1 MAIRVTGMYSG
12 LDTESII
19 SELVSAKSVK
29 KQKLVKAQTKLS
41 WKQDA
46 WKALNTK
53 IYNFYTNVLDGMR
66 YQGSYLKKTTKVSNS
81 SAITVKTSDSAVDG
95 TRTVKVNQLA
105 KGAKLT
111 GRSLET
117 AGGVRFTGGAD
128 LATLRKFNG
137 MDADTNLSGS
147 FRVMGTQGEYLEFQ
161 VNENTTI
168 NDVVDMIK
176 STGLNCNFDADSQR
190 IFVSS
195 KNTGAVNNFYFMAN
209 DEGGMNALAALGL
222 LSADDISKNPE
233 LSKWAGYGKDENKDA
248 YEQAIKDEI
257 ASRLAE
263 YEAANEKLN
272 SDNDG
277 LKASNESLKK
287 SIEDILKSVADNAFM
302 ADEYAKKAGSPSLKD
317 DINDLFG
324 SLYDNMQAG
333 KAGLAT
339 QKANLAEKQAD
350 FDAKQADF
358 DAKKAKLEELQGA
371 ETQDAE
377 AIAAAQQ
384 ELDDAQAALN
394 DAQTALNDAQTAY
407 DDAKKPQDAYDSAK
421 QNILDFIN
429 DVAYGPMV
437 EKEEQVQAKDEN
449 GDPKVDEDGKPVYET
464 VKVQVRS
471 GGLDKKMEEAE
482 ANGGIGDELQGQI
495 DALNKLYDDVINLEK
510 NKTTI
515 TSNDATIEANEAKIK
530 ANEDYI
536 AVPEEEG
543 ATSQLETDVRK
554 EFANRVDSAQK
565 SLDALEES
573 GEYSKWLGASKVN
586 GQDAEVIIDGALF
599 TSMDNTFSVNGLT
612 ITANEVT
619 DKEITITTS
628 NDTDGV
634 YDMIKNFFKEYNSL
648 INEMSS
654 LYNAEASTGYEPLT
668 SEEKEALSESEI
680 EEWEK
685 KIKESLL
692 RRDSTLSTVSSAMTS
707 ILLKGVNL
715 NGEQWYLSD
724 FGINTLGYF
733 EAAENERNAY
743 HIDGDADDDKTKANN
758 NILKAM
764 ISNSP
769 QAVMDFFTSLANNL
783 YDELTEKMSSTTLSS
798 AFTVYN
804 DKQMKNEYN
813 DYTDKIAREEEKLN
827 ALMDKWYSKFS
838 KMEVAMSK
846 LESRSSSLASI
857 LGGR

>member
-19 SELVSAKSVK
+19 SELVSAKSMK

-53 IYNFYTNVLDGMR
+53 IYNFYTNVLDSMR

-81 SAITVKTSDSAVDG
+81 SAITVQTSDSAVDG
-95 TRTVKVNQLA
+95 TRTVQVNQLA

-117 AGGVRFTGGAD
+117 ASGVRFTGGAD

-137 MDADTNLSGS
+137 MDPETNLSGS
-147 FRVMGTQGEYLEFQ
+147 FRVMGTQGEYLEFE

-168 NDVVDMIK
+168 NDIVNMIK
-176 STGLNCNFDADSQR
+176 STGLNCNYDADSQR

-233 LSKWAGYGKDENKDA
+233 LKKWADYATDSAA
-248 YEQAIKDEI
+248 YDKAVEEEMAKRK
-257 ASRLAE
+257 AA
-263 YEAANEKLN
+263 YEAANDKLN
-272 SDNDG
+272 SDI
-277 LKASNESLKK
+277 ESLEQANKELADANKELLESMQGHDSDYFGQKFK
-287 SIEDILKSVADNAFM
+287 SKFGKDLSQATKELYGDN
-302 ADEYAKKAGSPSLKD
+302 G
-317 DINDLFG
+317 
-324 SLYDNMQAG
+324 LYNKM
-333 KAGLAT
+333 L
-339 QKANLAEKQAD
+339 
-350 FDAKQADF
+350 DAKDALDKAKNAEEPDEDEIETLQQAYD
-358 DAKKAKLEELQGA
+358 DAK
-371 ETQDAE
+371 
-377 AIAAAQQ
+377 
-384 ELDDAQAALN
+384 
-394 DAQTALNDAQTAY
+394 TAY
-407 DDAKKPQDAYDSAK
+407 DDA
-421 QNILDFIN
+421 
-429 DVAYGPMV
+429 
-437 EKEEQVQAKDEN
+437 EKEIFGLIDDIVYGELQPKKDDDGNPVYEQ
-449 GDPKVDEDGKPVYET
+449 KVDEDGNLVYEQATNDDGELVTDDEGNPVYDKTKPVYDNTKPVMER
-464 VKVQVRS
+464 Q
-471 GGLDKKMEEAE
+471 GGLKAEYDKAQADGTVSDAMQAQVDSINKWY
-482 ANGGIGDELQGQI
+482 DEVLKTKQ
-495 DALNKLYDDVINLEK
+495 
-510 NKTTI
+510 NKTTLE
-515 TSNDATIEANEAKIK
+515 SNNDKIESNK
-530 ANEDYI
+530 AQI
-536 AVPEEEG
+536 AENDTYLDETEYSEFG
-543 ATSQLETDVRK
+543 GKTKLEYEIRQ
-554 EFANRVDSAQK
+554 EFDKRIEYAQK
-565 SLDALEES
+565 SLDALEE
-573 GEYSKWLGASKVN
+573 GGDYSKWLGASKVN
-586 GQDAEVIIDGALF
+586 AQDAEVIIDGALF
-599 TSMDNTFSVNGLT
+599 TSMNNTFSVNGLT

-619 DKEITITTS
+619 DKEITITTA

-692 RRDSTLSTVSSAMTS
+692 RRDSTLSSVSSAMSS
-707 ILLKGVNL
+707 ILLKGVNI
-715 NGEQWYLSD
+715 NGQQLYLSD

-743 HIDGDADDDKTKANN
+743 HIDGDADDDKTKGEYNM
-758 NILKAM
+758 LKAL
-764 ISNSP
+764 ISNNSEG
-769 QAVMDFFTSLANNL
+769 VMNFFVGLANNL
-783 YDELTEKMSSTTLSS
+783 YDELTAKMSSTTMSS

-838 KMEVAMSK
+838 KMEVAMAK

-857 LGGR
+857 LGG

>member
-53 IYNFYTNVLDGMR
+53 IYNFYTNVLDSMR

-81 SAITVKTSDSAVDG
+81 NAITVKTSDNAVDG

-147 FRVMGTQGEYLEFQ
+147 FRVMGTQGEYLEFE

-168 NDVVDMIK
+168 DDVVNMIR
-176 STGLNCNFDADSQR
+176 STGLNCNFDTDSQR

-233 LSKWAGYGKDENKDA
+233 LSKWAGYATDNEA
-248 YEQAIKDEI
+248 YDKAVEDEI
-257 ASRLAE
+257 AKRKAA
-263 YEAANEKLN
+263 YEAANEALKSN
-272 SDNDG
+272 NDS
-277 LKASNESLKK
+277 LDKANKDLLDANQE
-287 SIEDILKSVADNAFM
+287 ILKSMQEHDSDYLGQQFAAKSGGKTISQAAEELYGDN
-302 ADEYAKKAGSPSLKD
+302 G
-317 DINDLFG
+317 
-324 SLYDNMQAG
+324 LYNKM
-333 KAGLAT
+333 L
-339 QKANLAEKQAD
+339 
-350 FDAKQADF
+350 DAKAALD
-358 DAKKAKLEELQGA
+358 KAKNAEEPDEDEIETLQ
-371 ETQDAE
+371 Q
-377 AIAAAQQ
+377 
-384 ELDDAQAALN
+384 
-394 DAQTALNDAQTAY
+394 AY
-407 DDAKKPQDAYDSAK
+407 DDAKVAYDDAEK
-421 QNILDFIN
+421 DIFGLIDDI
-429 DVAYGPMV
+429 VYGELQP
-437 EKEEQVQAKDEN
+437 KKDEDGN
-449 GDPKVDEDGKPVYET
+449 PVYEQKVDEDGNLVYEQAKNEDGELVTDDDGNPVYDKTKPVYDET
-464 VKVQVRS
+464 KPVMERQ
-471 GGLDKKMEEAE
+471 GGLKAEYDKAQAE
-482 ANGGIGDELQGQI
+482 GTVTDEMQAQVDSI
-495 DALNKLYDDVINLEK
+495 NKWYDEVLTYK
-510 NKTTI
+510 QNK
-515 TSNDATIEANEAKIK
+515 STIESNNDKIAKNEAQ
-530 ANEDYI
+530 I
-536 AVPEEEG
+536 AENNTYLDDTESSEYGGKTKLEYEIREEFDKRIEY
-543 ATSQLETDVRK
+543 
-554 EFANRVDSAQK
+554 AQK
-565 SLDALEES
+565 SLDALEED

-685 KIKESLL
+685 KIKDSLL
-692 RRDSTLSTVSSAMTS
+692 RRDSTLSTVSTAMSS
-707 ILLKGVNL
+707 ILLKGVTL

-783 YDELTEKMSSTTLSS
+783 YDELTEKMSSTTMSS